1 MVPPERS
8 PTNPRSFSLPSSL
21 LISDS
26 DVTEFHVPA
35 IAAVA
40 VAFFVKLCLFLY
52 CWGLRQYS
60 QVRILWEDHRNDLF
74 INGFGIMTSVL
85 GSKIAWWIDPMG
97 ATILAFLIIGLWGH
111 TAYRTVPRTRSGCD
125 VPLCVGSPHCLLS
138 FFVVVPCSFLGSGLD
153 YVDNR

>member
-1 MVPPERS
+1 MATVG
-8 PTNPRSFSLPSSL
+8 NIVFSFIMMSVSLI
-21 LISDS
+21 LIVESIRDIAS
-26 DVTEFHVPA
+26 HSGNDGAGLTDFHVPA
-35 IAAVA
+35 IVAVS

-97 ATILAFLIIGLWGH
+97 ATILAVLIISLWGY
-111 TAYRTVPRTRSGCD
+111 TAYRQSRD
-125 VPLCVGSPHCLLS
+125 GSDAD
-138 FFVVVPCSFLGSGLD
+138 G
-153 YVDNR
+153 R